1 MCQQV
6 PRSDVWSCSSTLVDI
21 RVIIIVDSYVD
32 SLTVEL
38 SLRSFDLH
46 FTVNCQVSDIP
57 GEGGSEEKLSLS
69 KVIMNIWFS
78 DLRRREKQLVSPEE
92 KVFR

>member
-1 MCQQV
+1 M
-6 PRSDVWSCSSTLVDI
+6 
-21 RVIIIVDSYVD
+21 IIIVDSYVD

-38 SLRSFDLH
+38 SLRSLDLH
-46 FTVNCQVSDIP
+46 FTVNCRVNDIP

-69 KVIMNIWFS
+69 NVIMNIWFS
-78 DLRRREKQLVSPEE
+78 DLRREKQLVSPEE